1 MHSPG
6 TVIQASDRRYIVGRH
21 GELRVLDYSPR
32 SQPEPYD
39 NTDPMNGV
47 DGLSAPVE
55 EVTVI
60 PSTSPENFSA
70 AVECGSLTD
79 LPPAA

>member
-1 MHSPG
+1 MKRTPG

-21 GELRVLDYSPR
+21 GELRVLDYTARPQP
-32 SQPEPYD
+32 SQFIGDTPS
-39 NTDPMNGV
+39 V
-47 DGLSAPVE
+47 IAPVS
-55 EVTVI
+55 
-60 PSTSPENFSA
+60 STSPENFSA